1 MTASPSLE
9 SKLMKRQI
17 LFIILAL
24 SSAPCLP
31 TATAQVTRNYQLTW
45 AAMDAGGNS
54 STGGVY
60 TASGAIGQPAATPTT
75 AGPYTSVGG
84 FLGGTDAGE
93 TSEPCTPL
101 HITAQPRSITN
112 TCSSG
117 CATFAVGVSGSA
129 PISAQWYFNGTPI
142 PGANA
147 LTHMICPV
155 TPAHEGIYSVSLSN
169 ECSRVDSERALLVF
183 AADTTPP
190 VIICPSNIVVW
201 TCNSNGVSV
210 NYPMPVVTDDQ
221 DATPTVVCTPPSGS
235 IFPPG
240 TTTVTC
246 EAFDDCTN
254 RVRCAFTVTV
264 VVDTTPPVVR
274 CPSNMVVCATSAR
287 GAVVNFAPPTADDD
301 YSQNVT
307 YKYMPDSGSTFP
319 MGDTAVICEATDECG
334 NTSRCEFIVRV
345 VEPKLTIAKTAAGLV
360 ITWENCGILE
370 EADTPAGTWTP
381 LTSATSPHVVAPAMP
396 MKFYRLRNQ

>member
-1 MTASPSLE
+1 MTVSPSLE

-24 SSAPCLP
+24 SNAPFLP
-31 TATAQVTRNYQLTW
+31 TATAQVTRNYQLNW
-45 AAMDAGGNS
+45 AALDAGGNS

-60 TASGAIGQPAATPTT
+60 VASGAIGQPAATPTT

-84 FLGGTDAGE
+84 FLGGTDVGE
-93 TSEPCTPL
+93 TSGPCTPL
-101 HITAQPRSITN
+101 QITAQPRSITN

-147 LTHMICPV
+147 LVYMICPV
-155 TPAHEGIYSVSLSN
+155 MPAHEGIYSVILSN
-169 ECSRVDSERALLVF
+169 ECSRVESERVALVF
-183 AADTTPP
+183 AVDTTPP
-190 VIICPSNIVVW
+190 VITCPSNIVVW
-201 TCNSNGVSV
+201 TCNSNGVPV

-235 IFPPG
+235 IFQPG

-254 RVRCAFTVTV
+254 RVRCTFTVTV
-264 VVDTTPPVVR
+264 VVDITPPVIR
-274 CPSNMVVCATSAR
+274 CPSNMIVCATSAR
-287 GAVVNFAPPTADDD
+287 GAVVNFEPPAAADD

-307 YKYMPDSGSTFP
+307 YKYTPEPGSTFP
-319 MGDTAVICEATDECG
+319 LGETTVVCEAMDECG
-334 NTSRCEFIVRV
+334 NSTRCEFTVRV
-345 VEPKLTIAKTAAGLV
+345 VEPKLLIAKSISGLV
-360 ITWENCGILE
+360 IRWDACGTLE
-370 EADTPAGTWTP
+370 EADTLEGPWTP
-381 LTSATSPHVVAPAMP
+381 LAGATSPYEVSAAAPK
-396 MKFYRLRNQ
+396 KFYRLRGE